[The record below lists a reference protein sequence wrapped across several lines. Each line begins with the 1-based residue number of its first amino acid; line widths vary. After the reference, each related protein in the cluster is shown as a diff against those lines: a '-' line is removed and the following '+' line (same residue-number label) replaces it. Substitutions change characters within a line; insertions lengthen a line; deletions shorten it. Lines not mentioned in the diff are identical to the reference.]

1 MAIEI
6 IVHPGVDS
14 AFIAWRAPFIDQC
27 RVIDQCRG
35 FALKRKIKRA
45 PGSAVSPNTPSGPDA
60 RGFVEEIVAS
70 WVGFANGPDVD
81 PGTRRPTTEWPIQK
95 YLWSDFMVNPGDE
108 VAYRVVPMF
117 GAADALKEADDLSSP
132 WSPTVVIGAE
142 TEGRAACFFNRGI
155 VASQWLAR
163 LLPEDHP
170 STKLTKVIAT
180 PGDKIRNFLGGPV
193 RDKLVSLL
201 TDTNAAKGHIYAA
214 LFELDAPELIPLL
227 QAFRKRAHIV
237 LGNGSVKRKGEDEN
251 ADARSELDMCDVK
264 DRMTAP
270 RALAHNK
277 FLVLCDSDKS
287 PQAVWTGST
296 NWTKTGLCT
305 QANNALLVRNPAI
318 AQFYLDQWKALAGA
332 GDTTPPDLYDS
343 DATPRV
349 PPRSKGTTL
358 WFTPMHDPLDLEQAG
373 QLIANAQEGILFLM
387 FNPGPRGT
395 LLNDIIEL
403 ASPSSPKFN
412 PSLYIQGV
420 VNQNPGTEKNPV
432 ILFNRGE
439 RIDANA
445 DVVLPAA
452 IPGRLKFWEPELL
465 KLPRTHA
472 MVHSKVVVNDK
483 RRLRELDFWFGATT
497 VTGADLDR

>member
-1 MAIEI
+1 M
-6 IVHPGVDS
+6 
-14 AFIAWRAPFIDQC
+14 
-27 RVIDQCRG
+27 
-35 FALKRKIKRA
+35 
-45 PGSAVSPNTPSGPDA
+45 
-60 RGFVEEIVAS
+60 
-70 WVGFANGPDVD
+70 
-81 PGTRRPTTEWPIQK
+81 
-95 YLWSDFMVNPGDE
+95 
-108 VAYRVVPMF
+108 
-117 GAADALKEADDLSSP
+117 
-132 WSPTVVIGAE
+132 IGAE

-170 STKLTKVIAT
+170 STKLTKVIAK
-180 PGDKIRNFLGGPV
+180 PGDKIWNFLGGPV

-214 LFELDAPELIPLL
+214 LFELDDPELIPLL

-332 GDTTPPDLYDS
+332 GDTTPPDLYDF
-343 DATPRV
+343 RC
-349 PPRSKGTTL
+349 
-358 WFTPMHDPLDLEQAG
+358 
-373 QLIANAQEGILFLM
+373 NA
-387 FNPGPRGT
+387 
-395 LLNDIIEL
+395 
-403 ASPSSPKFN
+403 AC
-412 PSLYIQGV
+412 
-420 VNQNPGTEKNPV
+420 
-432 ILFNRGE
+432 
-439 RIDANA
+439 
-445 DVVLPAA
+445 PAA
-452 IPGRLKFWEPELL
+452 QQGHNALVHAHARPSRS
-465 KLPRTHA
+465 RTGWTAHRQCA
-472 MVHSKVVVNDK
+472 GGYPVPDVQSGST
-483 RRLRELDFWFGATT
+483 RYAIE
-497 VTGADLDR
+497 